1 MSFNIGKI
9 EVQIIMKEE
18 DWDLGTWGRELA
30 RRMSRG
36 KFLLLEYKKLRTL
49 PKNLKNRGARFSYF
63 LPLFFGVF
71 GFSNFSSGG
80 PYEKPRT

>member
-49 PKNLKNRGARFSYF
+49 PKNLKNRGVRFSYF
-63 LPLFFGVF
+63 LLLEVYIREACEFGKK
-71 GFSNFSSGG
+71 SEYS
-80 PYEKPRT
+80 KK